1 MRILLVEDDPLL
13 ASGLQVALKQANY
26 LVEHVSDGQMALSAL
41 ESHGFDLVIL
51 DLGLPKVDGIEVLRT
66 VRARPD
72 HTPVLILSARDSAAH
87 RVQGLDLGADDYLI
101 KPFDL
106 DELKARLRVMERR
119 RTGTSTNVLQLGE
132 LAIDLNAMRVT
143 WEGRAVELQP
153 YEFKLLRKLAESPSQ
168 IFSRE
173 QLEEALYGWGEGV
186 ESNAI
191 NVYVHNLRKK
201 IAPHIIRTVRGI
213 GFGIQVTGQS

>member
-106 DELKARLRVMERR
+106 DELKARLRVLERR

>member
-26 LVEHVSDGQMALSAL
+26 GVDHVSDGQMALAAL
-41 ESHGFDLVIL
+41 SSHSFDLVIL
-51 DLGLPKVDGIEVLRT
+51 DLGLPKVDGLEVLRT

-87 RVQGLDLGADDYLI
+87 RVQGLDWGADDYI
-101 KPFDL
+101 TKPFDV
-106 DELKARLRVMERR
+106 DELKARLRVLERR
-119 RTGTSTNVLQLGE
+119 RTGVSTNVLTIGD
-132 LAIDLNAMRVT
+132 LAIDLNAMRVQ
-143 WEGRAVELQP
+143 WQGRAVDLQP
-153 YEFKLLRKLAESPSQ
+153 YEFKLLRKLAESPTQ

-173 QLEEALYGWGEGV
+173 QLEASLYGWGEGV

-201 IAPHIIRTVRGI
+201 IAPDVIRTVRGI
-213 GFGIQVTGQS
+213 GFSIQVADQT

>member
-1 MRILLVEDDPLL
+1 MRVLLVEDDPLL
-13 ASGLQVALKQANY
+13 ASGLQVALRQANY
-26 LVEHVSDGQMALSAL
+26 WVDHVSDGQMALTAL
-41 ESHGFDLVIL
+41 ASHDFDLVIL
-51 DLGLPKVDGIEVLRT
+51 DLGLPKVDGLEVHRT

-87 RVQGLDLGADDYLI
+87 RVQGLDLGADDYLT

-106 DELKARLRVMERR
+106 DELKARLRVLERR
-119 RTGTSTNVLQLGE
+119 RTGTSTNLLQLGALE
-132 LAIDLNAMRVT
+132 IDLNAMRVS

-173 QLEEALYGWGEGV
+173 QLEASLYGWGEGV

-201 IAPHIIRTVRGI
+201 ISPQIIRTVRGI
-213 GFGIQVTGQS
+213 GFSIQAVDER

>member
-106 DELKARLRVMERR
+106 DELKARLRVLERR
-119 RTGTSTNVLQLGE
+119 STGTSTNLLQLGE

>member
-106 DELKARLRVMERR
+106 DELKARLRVLERR
-119 RTGTSTNVLQLGE
+119 RTGTSTNLLQLGE
-132 LAIDLNAMRVT
+132 LAIDLSAMRVT

-186 ESNAI
+186 DSNAI

>member
-106 DELKARLRVMERR
+106 DELKARLRVLERR
-119 RTGTSTNVLQLGE
+119 RTGTSTNLLQLGE

-213 GFGIQVTGQS
+213 GFGIQATGQS

>member
-13 ASGLQVALKQANY
+13 ASGLKVALKQANY

-41 ESHGFDLVIL
+41 QSYGFDLMIL
-51 DLGLPKVDGIEVLRT
+51 DLGLPKVDGIEVLRA
-66 VRARPD
+66 VRARSD
-72 HTPVLILSARDSAAH
+72 HIPVLILSARDSAAH

-106 DELKARLRVMERR
+106 DELKARLRVLERR
-119 RTGTSTNVLQLGE
+119 RTGTSTNLLQLGE

-201 IAPHIIRTVRGI
+201 ISPHIIRTVRGI
-213 GFGIQVTGQS
+213 GFGIQATGQT

>member
-106 DELKARLRVMERR
+106 DELKARLRVLERR
-119 RTGTSTNVLQLGE
+119 RTGTSTNLLQLGE

-173 QLEEALYGWGEGV
+173 HLEEALYGWGEGV

>member
-26 LVEHVSDGQMALSAL
+26 LVEHVPDGHMALSAL
-41 ESHGFDLVIL
+41 DSHGFDLVIL
-51 DLGLPKVDGIEVLRT
+51 DLGLPSVDGIEVLRT
-66 VRARPD
+66 FRARRD

-106 DELKARLRVMERR
+106 DELKARLRVLERR
-119 RTGTSTNVLQLGE
+119 RTGTSINALQLGE
-132 LAIDLNAMRVT
+132 LAIDLNVMRVT
-143 WEGRAVELQP
+143 WKGRAVELQP

-173 QLEEALYGWGEGV
+173 QLEESLYGWGEGV

-201 IAPHIIRTVRGI
+201 IAPNIIRTVRGI
-213 GFGIQVTGQS
+213 GYSIQATGQS